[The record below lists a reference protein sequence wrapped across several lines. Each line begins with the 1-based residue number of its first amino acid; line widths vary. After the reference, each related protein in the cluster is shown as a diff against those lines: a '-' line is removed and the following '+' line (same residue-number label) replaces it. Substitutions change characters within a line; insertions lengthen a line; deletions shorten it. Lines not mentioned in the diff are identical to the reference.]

1 MKDHAIGGAGSL
13 PCVIRELLRLPAK
26 RLSCARAALAAG
38 ACLGLPS
45 VAFANCAIQ
54 PDGVTVVC
62 DTSQPNPFTNSINAI
77 SSGSGTIIIPT
88 NGAHVNIQSGASVST
103 TGAAVQVQNNSSV
116 TNAGTIST
124 TFINAYG
131 IWAGDPNNSS
141 STTTGFGNTLE
152 NDGSITTNGNNSVGL
167 FARTFNKTTGN
178 TLINQGAINT
188 YGTISGTSTRASSAG
203 IRSESVAPS
212 TVINNG
218 TVATHGAYATIG
230 ASAVVG
236 IAGNGVEMAGP
247 GTFTNA
253 SGASVTSDNA
263 YGFYADGPNAN
274 GVTVTNAGTLGGK
287 RGAILFGA
295 GQTNNSVILQTGSV
309 LSGSLDGGAGGS
321 NNSLVF
327 DGLSANAFSNGIA
340 NWQLVALRNNAVVT
354 FTAPSYVLNTL
365 TLEDGSAATFSAP
378 QISITG
384 SVRNDGDLTFASAGN
399 INIAAGIQGG
409 GSLTQSGSGVLTVSG
424 PDTYAGPTTVSGGV
438 LRAGATGVFSST
450 SIFTVNAGTTL
461 DLGGSNQTI
470 GALSDTGSVALG
482 AGTLTTGGVGASTL
496 FSGVVAG
503 TGGLVK
509 SGAGTFTLSGANSY
523 SGGTTIGAGTL
534 QIGDGDTTGSIVGD
548 ALDNG
553 ALVFNRSDDLTYGG
567 IVSGTGTL
575 DQAGAGTLL
584 LIGNH
589 TYTGNTLIDSG
600 TLQLGDGG
608 ITGSIAGDVV
618 DNSALVFNRSDNVT
632 YGGIVSGTGT
642 LTQTGPGTLTLT
654 GDSTYTGDTLIN
666 AGTLQLGSGNTT
678 GVIAGDVSDNGA
690 LVFDR
695 SDDLTYSGVVSGMGT
710 LTQVGVGTLVLTG
723 DNTFTGNT
731 TVSAGT
737 LQLGSG
743 GTTGS
748 ILGNVLVNGT
758 LALDHSDN
766 LTYDGALSGNG
777 TLLKLGANQV
787 TITGNSSSFVGNM
800 TVSAGT
806 VFLDGTLGGNALVQS
821 GGTLGGNGSLLGTTS
836 VADGG
841 HLAPGDGPDTFY
853 TGNLSLSGGS
863 FLDYQLGLPN
873 IVGSGVNSLTEV
885 AQNLTLDGTLNI
897 TDVGGFG
904 SRQLIAPGVYA
915 LAVYRLFD
923 YGGTLT
929 NNSLAIGQLPTGF
942 TASGMTVQ
950 TSVPGQVN
958 LIVNSGGYT
967 LLFWDGINTI
977 ANGTVDGGT
986 SIWNTSTNNW
996 TNAAGLVN
1004 APWLAG
1010 FAVFEGAAG
1019 TVSLGENVAF
1029 SGIQFVTDGYRIEG
1043 AGFGLNTAGVN
1054 TLIGVSEGTATIDA
1068 PIADGSAALSR
1079 VIKEG
1084 DGVLVLGGNN
1094 TYSGGTTIAG
1104 GTLQVSSDGNLGAA
1118 NGDLTFDSGTLTTTG
1133 SFTSARDVTLQ
1144 MAGGTLAPVSGT
1156 TLTLTGPIVGP
1167 GQLNKSDGG
1176 TLVLTG
1182 TNAYSGGTLLGGGV
1196 LQVSNDANLGAASGA
1211 LDFEGGTLQLGAN
1224 VDPSAT
1230 RAITLGAAGGFIDT
1244 NGFASTIAQTISG
1257 EGALTK
1263 LGAGTLTLTADTSYD
1278 GGTAI
1283 AAGTLQLG
1291 AGGTSGSVTG
1301 NIVDN
1306 GMLVFNHSDTTTFG
1320 GLASGTGAL
1329 TQAGSGTLVLAG
1341 DQTYSGGTTIAAGT
1355 LQLGDGGAHGSIVG
1369 NVIDNGTLAINRSD
1383 DLTLANTISGSGGL
1397 AKLGSNTLT
1406 LIGSNTYS
1414 GVTSISGGVL
1424 QVGNGGSS
1432 GALVGNTVNNGEL
1445 QFNRSDSFSYAGNIS
1460 GTGLV
1465 RQAGAGTTILSGAS
1479 SYTGGTFIDAGTLSV
1494 SADNNL
1500 GDPAGAVYLNGS
1512 TLQLTASFNSDR
1524 TLQLDDAG
1532 GTIDVASRNKLSGP
1546 VQGLGAL
1553 TKTGSGALILNTVA
1567 SYSGLTHV
1575 VAGTL
1580 VVGDSAHADAA
1591 LAGGGGVVV
1600 DADSAFGGY
1609 GQVAGDVDN
1618 AGTLGVGNALPTLAN
1633 GPDAQFTITGQLIN
1647 TGTVSMINGAAA
1659 DRLSVGGTYVSNGG
1673 SLLLEAVLNQGG
1685 AAAQSDRLD
1694 AHAITLAGAPTSI
1707 VVHSVGGSG
1716 AVTTGDG
1723 IPLVEVTVPTA
1734 SATGA
1739 FVLSGRVVAGP
1750 YEYLLFQGGQADPAD
1765 GQWYLRSD
1773 AGLTQST
1780 QPTQPTQP
1788 TQSAQPPAVGPP
1800 IYRPEVGAYMANREM
1815 SEGMLLLTLHE
1826 RQGDPQYASASADP
1840 DGSMGKVWVRV
1851 LGDSIRADA
1860 AGGLIGS
1867 TGDSSLFQ
1875 LGGDIGDWN
1884 LASSDDRL
1892 HVGGMFGHGDANA
1905 DVTAQFNPAE
1915 AHGHV
1920 DGDVVGAY
1928 ATWFANNNQRLGS
1941 YLDAWAQ
1948 YGWFDNAVR
1957 SDQLPSVDYHTRDWA
1972 ESLEYGY
1979 GISLGS
1985 RWEVEPQV
1993 QVVHMDYHSNR
2004 IFDSNNTQIQLLN
2017 AGSTDE
2023 RLGIRVS
2030 PQLSANFSLSPFV
2043 EADWWHGGGTND
2055 ISFNGVSI
2063 ADAVPDNR
2071 YQVDAGFQG
2080 RIGEGWVIWARAG
2093 EEWGSGSYRRGEG
2106 QLGLKYSW

>member
-1 MKDHAIGGAGSL
+1 M
-13 PCVIRELLRLPAK
+13 
-26 RLSCARAALAAG
+26 AAG

-45 VAFANCAIQ
+45 IAFANCAIQ

-88 NGAHVNIQSGASVST
+88 SGAHVNIQSGASLNT

-116 TNAGTIST
+116 TNAGAINT

-131 IWAGDPNNSS
+131 IWAGDPGNSS

-152 NDGSITTNGNNSVGL
+152 NDGSITTNGSNSVGL
-167 FARTFNKTTGN
+167 FARTFNKTAGN

-203 IRSESVAPS
+203 IRSESVVAS
-212 TVINNG
+212 TITNYG
-218 TVATHGAYATIG
+218 TVAAHGTYATIG
-230 ASAVVG
+230 TSSVVG
-236 IAGNGVEMAGP
+236 IAGDGVEMAGP

-274 GVTVTNAGTLGGK
+274 GITVMNAGTLSGK
-287 RGAILFGA
+287 RGAILFGP
-295 GQTNNSVILQTGSV
+295 GQTNNSVILQTGSA

-321 NNSLVF
+321 NNSLIF
-327 DGLSANAFSNGIA
+327 DGLSANAFGNAIA
-340 NWQLVALRNNAVVT
+340 NWQLVALRNNAAVT

-365 TLEDGSAATFSAP
+365 TLEAGSAATFSAP
-378 QISITG
+378 QISISG

-399 INIAAGIQGG
+399 INIAAGIQGA
-409 GSLTQSGSGVLTVSG
+409 GSLTQNGSGMLTVSG
-424 PDTYAGPTTVSGGV
+424 PDTYAGPTTVSGGT
-438 LRAGATGVFSST
+438 LQAGAAGAFSPA

-461 DLGGSNQTI
+461 DLGGSNQTV
-470 GALSDTGSVALG
+470 GALSGAGSVALG
-482 AGTLTTGGVGASTL
+482 AGTLTTSGVGASTL
-496 FSGVVAG
+496 FSGVIAG

-534 QIGDGDTTGSIVGD
+534 QIGDGDTTGSIAGD
-548 ALDNG
+548 VVDNS
-553 ALVFNRSDDLTYGG
+553 ALVFSRSDNVTYGG

-584 LIGNH
+584 LIGNQ

-608 ITGSIAGDVV
+608 TSGSVAGDII
-618 DNSALVFNRSDNVT
+618 DNGALAFNRSDNVT
-632 YGGIVSGTGT
+632 YDGIVSGTGT

-654 GDSTYTGDTLIN
+654 GDSTYTGDTLIS
-666 AGTLQLGSGNTT
+666 AGTLQLGDAGTT
-678 GVIAGDVSDNGA
+678 GSVAGDIIDNGA

-695 SDDLTYSGVVSGMGT
+695 SDTLTYSGVVSGAGT
-710 LTQVGVGTLVLTG
+710 LTQAGAGTLMLTG
-723 DNTFTGNT
+723 DNTYTGNT

-737 LQLGSG
+737 LQLGNG

-748 ILGNVLVNGT
+748 IVGNVLVNGT

-777 TLLKLGANQV
+777 TLLKLGANQL
-787 TITGNSSSFVGNM
+787 TITGNSSSFTGNT

-821 GGTLGGNGSLLGTTS
+821 GATLGGNGSLIGTTT
-836 VADGG
+836 VAGGG

-853 TGNLSLSGGS
+853 TGNLVLSGGS

-873 IVGSGVNSLTEV
+873 IVGGGVNSLTEV
-885 AQNLTLDGTLNI
+885 AQNLTLAGTLDV

-904 SRQLIAPGVYA
+904 SRQLIAPGVYG
-915 LAVYRLFD
+915 LAVYRLID

-929 NNSLAIGQLPTGF
+929 NDGLAIGLLPTGF
-942 TASGMTVQ
+942 NASDMTVQ

-967 LLFWDGINTI
+967 LLFWDGTHAT

-986 SIWNTSTNNW
+986 AIWNTSTTNW
-996 TNAAGLVN
+996 TNSAGIVN

-1010 FAVFEGAAG
+1010 FAVFEGTAG
-1019 TVSLGENVAF
+1019 TVSLGENTTF
-1029 SGIQFVTDGYRIEG
+1029 SGMQFVTDGYRIEG
-1043 AGFGLNTAGVN
+1043 GGFGLNAAGAN
-1054 TLIGVSEGTATIDA
+1054 TLVGVSEGTATIDA
-1068 PIADGSAALSR
+1068 PIADGSSGPSR

-1094 TYSGGTTIAG
+1094 TYSGGTTIADG
-1104 GTLQVSSDGNLGAA
+1104 ALQVSSDSNLGAA
-1118 NGDLTFDSGTLTTTG
+1118 SGDLTFDSGTLTTTG

-1144 MAGGTLAPVSGT
+1144 AAGGTLAPVSGT
-1156 TLTLTGPIVGP
+1156 TLTLTGPIAGP
-1167 GQLNKSDGG
+1167 GQLSKSNDG
-1176 TLVLTG
+1176 TLVLAG
-1182 TNAYSGGTLLGGGV
+1182 TNTYSGGTLLGGGV
-1196 LQVSNDANLGAASGA
+1196 LQVSNDANLGAANGA

-1230 RAITLGAAGGFIDT
+1230 RVITLGADGGFIDT

-1263 LGAGTLTLTADTSYD
+1263 LGTGTLTLTADTSYG
-1278 GGTAI
+1278 GGTTI

-1291 AGGTSGSVTG
+1291 NGGTSGSVSG
-1301 NIVDN
+1301 DIVDN
-1306 GMLVFNHSDTTTFG
+1306 GALVFNHSDTTNFG
-1320 GLASGTGAL
+1320 GLISGTGTL
-1329 TQAGSGTLVLAG
+1329 TQAGSGTLMLTS

-1355 LQLGDGGAHGSIVG
+1355 LQLGDGGAQGSVVG
-1369 NVIDNGTLAINRSD
+1369 NITDNGTLAINRSD
-1383 DLTLANTISGSGGL
+1383 DLTLANTISGSGAL
-1397 AKLGSNTLT
+1397 TKLGTNTLT
-1406 LIGSNTYS
+1406 LIGNNTYT
-1414 GVTSISGGVL
+1414 GVTTISGGVL

-1432 GALVGNTVNNGEL
+1432 GALVGDTVNNGEL
-1445 QFNRSDSFSYAGNIS
+1445 QFNRGDSLSYAGNIS
-1460 GTGLV
+1460 GSGLV

-1512 TLQLTASFNSDR
+1512 TLQLSASFNSDR
-1524 TLQLDDAG
+1524 TLQLDGAG
-1532 GTIDVASRNKLSGP
+1532 GTIDVTDRNKLSGP
-1546 VQGLGAL
+1546 IQGLGTL

-1575 VAGTL
+1575 AAGTL
-1580 VVGDSAHADAA
+1580 VVGDSAHSDAA

-1600 DADSAFGGY
+1600 DAGSAFGGY
-1609 GQVAGDVDN
+1609 GQVAGDVEN

-1633 GPDAQFTITGQLIN
+1633 GPDAQFNITGQLVN
-1647 TGTVSMINGAAA
+1647 TGTITMINGAAG
-1659 DRLSVGGTYVSNGG
+1659 DRLGVGGTYVSNGG
-1673 SLLLEAVLNQGG
+1673 SLLTEAVLNQGG
-1685 AAAQSDRLD
+1685 AAAQSDILD
-1694 AHAITLAGAPTSI
+1694 VHAVTLAGAPTSI
-1707 VVHSVGGSG
+1707 VVHSVGGAG

-1750 YEYLLFQGGQADPAD
+1750 YEYLLFQGGQADPTD
-1765 GQWYLRSD
+1765 GQWYLRSQ
-1773 AGLTQST
+1773 AE
-1780 QPTQPTQP
+1780 PTQPTQP
-1788 TQSAQPPAVGPP
+1788 SQSTQSTQSPTVGPP
-1800 IYRPEVGAYMANREM
+1800 IYRPEVGAYLANREM

-1826 RQGDPQYASASADP
+1826 RQGDPQYASTSADP

-1851 LGDSIRADA
+1851 LGDSVRTDA
-1860 AGGLIGS
+1860 ADGLIES
-1867 TGDSSLFQ
+1867 TGDLSLFQ

-1884 LASSDDRL
+1884 LTSSDDRL
-1892 HVGGMFGHGDANA
+1892 HVGGMYSHGDANA

-1920 DGDVVGAY
+1920 DGDAVGAY
-1928 ATWFANNNQRLGS
+1928 ATWFVNNSQQLGS

-1948 YGWFDNAVR
+1948 YGWFDNDVR
-1957 SDQLPSVDYHTRDWA
+1957 SDLLPSVDYHSRDLA
-1972 ESLEYGY
+1972 VSLEYGY
-1979 GISLGS
+1979 GIGLGASLK
-1985 RWEVEPQV
+1985 VEPQV
-1993 QVVHMDYHSNR
+1993 QVVHMDYHVNQ
-2004 IFDSNNTQIQLLN
+2004 IFDSSDTRIQLPD
-2017 AGSTDE
+2017 AGTTEE
-2023 RLGIRVS
+2023 RVGIRVS
-2030 PQLSANFSLSPFV
+2030 PQLRANFSLSPFV
-2043 EADWWHGGGTND
+2043 EADWWHGGGAND
-2055 ISFNGVSI
+2055 ISFNGVSL
-2063 ADAVPDNR
+2063 ADAVPNNR
-2071 YQVDAGFQG
+2071 YQIDAGFQG
-2080 RIGEGWVIWARAG
+2080 RMGGGWVLWARAG
-2093 EEWGSGSYRRGEG
+2093 EEWGSGSYRRSEG